1 MRKRRTGTWGDGDRG
16 RAESVEAE
24 RSMVVKF
31 YGVSVIRVMRAQ

>member
-1 MRKRRTGTWGDGDRG
+1 MIPDTEEEIDEPERRGLGARGEG

-31 YGVSVIRVMRAQ
+31 